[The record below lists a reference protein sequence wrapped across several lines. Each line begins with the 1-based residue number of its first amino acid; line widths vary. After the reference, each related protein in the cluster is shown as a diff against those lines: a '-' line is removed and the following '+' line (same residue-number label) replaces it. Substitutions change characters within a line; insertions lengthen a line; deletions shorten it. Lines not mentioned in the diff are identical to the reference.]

1 MVRIKLIVT
10 GDMEK
15 AALHAS
21 LRGFFPA
28 EREGHEVLWDQPR
41 KLQGATS
48 FRLEPGG
55 DPSPAMRDL
64 AQAMLDEVLIGK
76 RGSPADLVMV
86 IDDVELGNV
95 GQVEIVTQ
103 HFRDAV
109 RRRLAEYEVRV
120 SANARTQERHRE
132 LLQKKCSFHML
143 HPMVEAYLF
152 GDSDALLQAGLPV
165 SVRPR
170 LVGPDVE
177 QFQTDD
183 PLWLPDCRTANISRQ
198 RTMPWWN
205 HACHPKHYLEHLLQ
219 RGHVFYEETV
229 HGVAALTDVRW
240 GQVPHSA
247 QMAPVI
253 RALFEDLSEWFD
265 VPSPLGV
272 GISHPGLFPSRSVD
286 RKGLLLRNL

>member
-48 FRLEPGG
+48 HRLLSDGA
-55 DPSPAMRDL
+55 PARAMLDL

-76 RGSPADLVMV
+76 RGSPADLVIV

-95 GQVEIVTQ
+95 GQVEIVAQ
-103 HFRDAV
+103 HFRNAV
-109 RRRLAEYEVRV
+109 EKKLAEHEKRV
-120 SANARTQERHRE
+120 SAHTQKRHLE
-132 LLQKKCSFHML
+132 LLQQKCSFHML

-152 GDSDALLQAGLPV
+152 GDTDALLRAKLLAG
-165 SVRPR
+165 VRPR
-170 LVGPDVE
+170 LVSSDVE

-183 PLWLPDCRTANISRQ
+183 PLWLPDCRTADISRQ

-219 RGHVFYEETV
+219 RGHIFYEETV
-229 HGVAALTDVRW
+229 HGVAALTGLRW
-240 GQVPHSA
+240 GHVPHSA

-272 GISHPGLFPSRSVD
+272 GISHPDLFPSRSVD
-286 RKGLLLRNL
+286 RRGLLLRNL